1 MNIIDKFYDLIDE
14 CCMLLN
20 EKIKLNYF
28 DALVRVANDIVYDVD
43 ESKLEEQDIKT
54 LIDKYNLLTDLTIT
68 NEEVR
73 QAIKKN
79 ELKVFNKGQT
89 PYPCL
94 INKKSPERHAAGIKK
109 PRSVMLPELKSPG
122 AIMPRGFSKVLSSD
136 CCSIFL

>member
-73 QAIKKN
+73 QAMQLLIIKAMKH
-79 ELKVFNKGQT
+79 
-89 PYPCL
+89 
-94 INKKSPERHAAGIKK
+94 INMNLEEAKQMNMDQLSFFKRH
-109 PRSVMLPELKSPG
+109 
-122 AIMPRGFSKVLSSD
+122 LS
-136 CCSIFL
+136 